1 METRDSLYRQLIKM
15 PEDTVVS
22 VQPFLALQDQVWF
35 PFEEI
40 KKLSKREKE
49 QGGDHSDDDTITAKF
64 LKDPEL
70 MSTRSPSRTP
80 S

>member
-35 PFEEI
+35 PLEAT
-40 KKLSKREKE
+40 KKMSKRKNQES
-49 QGGDHSDDDTITAKF
+49 GDNSDADTITVGF
-64 LKDPEL
+64 VKDPEL
-70 MSTRSPSRTP
+70 MSTR
-80 S
+80 